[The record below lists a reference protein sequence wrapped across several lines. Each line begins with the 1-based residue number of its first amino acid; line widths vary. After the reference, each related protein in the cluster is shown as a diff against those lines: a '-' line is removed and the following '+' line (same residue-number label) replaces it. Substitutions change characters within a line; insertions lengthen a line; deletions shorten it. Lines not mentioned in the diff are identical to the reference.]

1 MRNDLRKF
9 LVVTL
14 CVVLLGMT
22 SCTGGPMALKQARID
37 ATDSTQ
43 RAMEAYDKNSDGFI
57 AGKELDQSPAIKS
70 AMQRIDT
77 NGDGQVSAEEVQG
90 IIENWLNDVVVV
102 MAVRCVVT
110 LDDEPL
116 DGATVTFDPEPFLG
130 NVLPAATGVTNKGKA
145 TMAVPQELRQDPTL
159 AHPNIGMYLVRISKI
174 EGGQELI
181 PARYNTNTT
190 LGIEVARRAVWMP
203 NAVKF
208 DLTSN

>member
-1 MRNDLRKF
+1 MGNRMRKCF
-9 LVVTL
+9 VVAG
-14 CVVLLGMT
+14 CASLLGLT
-22 SCTGGPMALKQARID
+22 GCSGGPMALKQASID
-37 ATDSTQ
+37 ADASTQ
-43 RAMEAYDKNSDGFI
+43 RAMEAYDKNGDGFI
-57 AGKELDQSPAIKS
+57 AGEELDLSPAIKS
-70 AMQRIDT
+70 AMQRVDV

-102 MAVRCVVT
+102 MAVRCEVT

-130 NVLPAATGVTNKGKA
+130 NVLPTATGVTAGGKA
-145 TMAVPQELRQDPTL
+145 KMVVPQEQRQDPTL

-203 NAVKF
+203 SSVKF